1 MKINR
6 TTQRTI
12 EILNLI
18 ASSQDGLTL
27 NEIAKELNMPK
38 TSAFDILETLVQLNM
53 LYIKEQRL
61 KTYAIGVKAYAIG
74 NMYSK
79 TSLLLNSAAIS
90 RNWNHHFASKR
101 E

>member
-12 EILNLI
+12 EILDLI

-38 TSAFDILETLVQLNM
+38 TSAFDILEICCIL
-53 LYIKEQRL
+53 
-61 KTYAIGVKAYAIG
+61 
-74 NMYSK
+74 
-79 TSLLLNSAAIS
+79 
-90 RNWNHHFASKR
+90 RNNA
-101 E
+101 